1 MDIKDLALLGSLLI
15 NLLLGILE
23 LKPKRVTAD
32 SAILD
37 AANTLYTNLKNE
49 MTDTRDRLSKAE
61 KEIETLKALLK
72 DKEMEHDLAIEM
84 KDKEVSKMTSA
95 YFEQVQKTEDSQK
108 RMGSR
113 LDIFRNQL
121 LLNGLVPMEFN
132 EKPSK
137 PIPDVEATP

>member
-1 MDIKDLALLGSLLI
+1 MEVKDIVLVASLLV
-15 NLLLGILE
+15 NLLLGILKLRPE
-23 LKPKRVTAD
+23 RITAD

-37 AANTLYTNLKNE
+37 AANALYTNLKNE
-49 MTDTRDRLSKAE
+49 MADTRDRLSKAE
-61 KEIETLKALLK
+61 KEIETLKAILK
-72 DKEMEHDLAIEM
+72 DKEMEHGLAIEL

-108 RMGSR
+108 RMGAK

-132 EKPSK
+132 EH
-137 PIPDVEATP
+137 VA

>member
-1 MDIKDLALLGSLLI
+1 MLI

-61 KEIETLKALLK
+61 KEIETLKAILK
-72 DKEMEHDLAIEM
+72 DKEMEHGLAIEL

-95 YFEQVQKTEDSQK
+95 YFEQVQKTEESQK
-108 RMGSR
+108 RMGAK

-132 EKPSK
+132 EH
-137 PIPDVEATP
+137 VA

>member
-1 MDIKDLALLGSLLI
+1 MEVKDIVLVASLLV
-15 NLLLGILE
+15 NLLLGILKLRPE
-23 LKPKRVTAD
+23 RITAD

-37 AANTLYTNLKNE
+37 AANALYTNLKNE
-49 MTDTRDRLSKAE
+49 MADTRDRLSKAE